1 MNILFISS
9 EAAPFAKSGGLAD
22 VSSAIPRH
30 LHARGH
36 DVRLFL
42 PMYARVQTEGR
53 HFETVVREASVELGP
68 HRVVFS
74 VHSTLLP
81 DSRMPV
87 YFVRCP
93 ALYDRASLYTQDPD
107 EHLRFTALSW
117 AALIACQHMGFSP
130 DVVHVNDWQTSLVP
144 LILKRAFSWDRLFAR
159 TRTVLTIHNIG
170 HQGGFPARILPE
182 TGLGGAAGDFHQD
195 QLREGRLSFLLTGI
209 LYANAITTVSPT
221 YAREIQTPE
230 HGVGLDGFLRLR
242 DDVFFGILN
251 GIDEAEWN
259 PETDALI
266 ARRFSAAD
274 LDGKETCKAELL
286 RAAGLPYR
294 QDVPLVGVV
303 SRLVWQK
310 GFDLC
315 EAVLPRLLERRRF
328 QLIALGTGE
337 PRYEELFR
345 RLSRAFPRQVAYR
358 GGFSEPLAHQIEA
371 GSDLFLMPSRYE
383 PCGLNQMYSLRYGT
397 PPIVHKTGG
406 LADTVR
412 LFNPRTRQGTGFV
425 FDHFDEAGLS
435 WAIQR
440 ALDVW
445 GEGGRTAEA
454 QAVWRTLQQN
464 GMRLP
469 LGWDHR
475 VGEFERL
482 YRRIAPDAG

>member
-1 MNILFISS
+1 VNILFVSS

-22 VSSAIPRH
+22 ISSSLPRH

-42 PMYARVQTEGR
+42 PMYARVHTAGR
-53 HFETVVREASVELGP
+53 EFETVVREASVQLGP
-68 HRVVFS
+68 HRVIFS

-81 DSRMPV
+81 DTSLKV
-87 YFVRCP
+87 YFIRCP
-93 ALYDRASLYTQDPD
+93 ALYDRPSLYTQDPD
-107 EHLRFTALSW
+107 EHIRFTALSW
-117 AALIACQHMGFSP
+117 AALVACQHMGFAP
-130 DVVHVNDWQTSLVP
+130 DVIHVNDWQTSLVP
-144 LILKRAFSWDRLFAR
+144 LIVRHAFGWDRLFDKAR
-159 TRTVLTIHNIG
+159 SVLTIHNIG
-170 HQGGFPARILPE
+170 HQGGFPARVLPE
-182 TGLGGAAGDFHQD
+182 TGLGGAASYFHQD
-195 QLREGRLSFLLTGI
+195 QLREGRLNFLLTGI

-221 YAREIQTPE
+221 YAREIQSPE
-230 HGVGLDGFLRLR
+230 HGVGLDAFLRQR

-251 GIDEAEWN
+251 GIDEAEWD
-259 PETDALI
+259 PAHDAHLP
-266 ARRFSAAD
+266 RRYSAED
-274 LDGKETCKAELL
+274 LEGKETCKAELL

-294 QDVPLVGVV
+294 EDVPLVGVV

-315 EAVLPRLLERRRF
+315 ESVLPRLLRRLRF

-345 RLSRAFPRQVAYR
+345 RLGREFPRQVAYR

-397 PPIVHKTGG
+397 PPIVHRTGG

-412 LFNPRTRQGTGFV
+412 LFDPRTGRGTGFV
-425 FDHFDEAGLS
+425 FEHFDETGLS

-440 ALDVW
+440 ALEVW
-445 GEGGRTAEA
+445 GDGRGEA
-454 QAVWRTLQQN
+454 RARWRALQQN

-475 VGEFERL
+475 VGEYESL
-482 YRRIAPDAG
+482 YRKIAA

>member
-1 MNILFISS
+1 VNILFVSS

-22 VSSAIPRH
+22 ISSALPRH
-30 LHARGH
+30 LHERGH

-42 PMYARVQTEGR
+42 PMYARVHAPGR
-53 HFETVVREASVELGP
+53 VFETVVPQAEVQLGP
-68 HRVVFS
+68 HRVIFS

-81 DSRMPV
+81 GTTLKV

-93 ALYDRASLYTQDPD
+93 ALYDRPSLYTQDPD
-107 EHLRFTALSW
+107 EHLRFAALSW

-130 DVVHVNDWQTSLVP
+130 EVVHVNDWQTSLIP
-144 LILKRAFSWDRLFAR
+144 LILKQSFAWDRLFDRAR
-159 TRTVLTIHNIG
+159 TLLTIHNVG
-170 HQGGFPARILPE
+170 HQGSFDARLLPE
-182 TGLGGAAGDFHQD
+182 TGLGGAAHAFHQD
-195 QLREGRLSFLLTGI
+195 QLREGRINFLLTGI

-221 YAREIQTPE
+221 YAREIQTPQ
-230 HGVGLDGFLRLR
+230 HGVGLDGFLRQR

-251 GIDEAEWN
+251 GIDEAEWS
-259 PETDALI
+259 PEHDKHLPAHYSATDLA
-266 ARRFSAAD
+266 
-274 LDGKETCKAELL
+274 GKETCKADLL

-294 QDVPLVGVV
+294 HDVPLVGVV

-315 EAVLPRLLERRRF
+315 EAVLPVLLRRRTF

-345 RLSRAFPRQVAYR
+345 RLSRDFPRQVAYR

-397 PPIVHKTGG
+397 PPIVHRTGG
-406 LADTVR
+406 LADTV
-412 LFNPRTRQGTGFV
+412 FNFDARTRRGTGFV
-425 FDHFDEAGLS
+425 FEHFDESGLA
-435 WAIQR
+435 WALGR
-440 ALDVW
+440 ALDLW
-445 GEGGRTAEA
+445 GDGRGEVRTR
-454 QAVWRTLQQN
+454 WRALQQN
-464 GMRLP
+464 GMGLP

-475 VGEFERL
+475 VGEYERL
-482 YRRIAPDAG
+482 YRRIAPS